1 LVLHYLTDALK
12 DFLHVG
18 HLKRPTLSGF
28 LPFGDMVQVF
38 SGFSTSV
45 PHAGH
50 FAMKLLHLDSLNLFM
65 NI

>member
-1 LVLHYLTDALK
+1 
-12 DFLHVG
+12 
-18 HLKRPTLSGF
+18 LKRPTLSGF
-28 LPFGDMVQVF
+28 LPFGAMVQVF

-50 FAMKLLHLDSLNLFM
+50 FAMRLLHLDSLNLFM